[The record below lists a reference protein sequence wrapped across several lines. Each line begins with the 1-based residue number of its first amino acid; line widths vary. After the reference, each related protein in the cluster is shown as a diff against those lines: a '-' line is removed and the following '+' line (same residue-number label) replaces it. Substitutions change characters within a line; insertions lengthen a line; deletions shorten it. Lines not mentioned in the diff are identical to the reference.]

1 MFDWAKSADT
11 ADSPH
16 QRPWSLMITLHLP
29 PVEPRAAQEVVLD

>member
-16 QRPWSLMITLHLP
+16 QSLMITLHLP